1 MDINEKLQQ
10 FSQSLQDTSNKEYKQ
25 IEKEVDD
32 EIKAGIEEEVQEYE
46 EKKRINYEKTVQRIE
61 KDFNKKIFN
70 YEINCKKEII
80 DEGKRIKESLKL
92 EAINRL
98 KEFTEKEEYKDFL
111 INSIEERNCKNRN
124 FSGNMYWDNKGRYPK
139 ISIYYFSKIQ

>member
-61 KDFNKKIFN
+61 KDFNKKVFN
-70 YEINCKKEII
+70 YE
-80 DEGKRIKESLKL
+80 
-92 EAINRL
+92 
-98 KEFTEKEEYKDFL
+98 
-111 INSIEERNCKNRN
+111 
-124 FSGNMYWDNKGRYPK
+124 
-139 ISIYYFSKIQ
+139 